1 MKNKTMRMALA
12 TGILAFWGL
21 AILRAQTAGGFRFR
35 GLLNRLV
42 VPKNAGLN
50 NAAVFC
56 FDNPS
61 DSGVS
66 IKIFSLAGAQVANP
80 QVGGGLADSTT
91 PGNSSLCP
99 LDSNNFVPGS
109 ARYGTW
115 DGTSNGSIV
124 HSGVYVYQ
132 IQAEGLTYTGTL
144 VVVR

>member
-1 MKNKTMRMALA
+1 MKNKKIRMALA

-21 AILRAQTAGGFRFR
+21 AILRAQTSGGFHFR

-42 VPKNAGLN
+42 VPKNVGLN
-50 NAAVFC
+50 SAAVFC

-66 IKIFSLAGAQVANP
+66 IKIFSLTGSQVASP
-80 QVGGGLADSTT
+80 QAGGGMPSA
-91 PGNSSLCP
+91 GSLCP
-99 LDSNNFVPGS
+99 QDSNNFVPGS
-109 ARYGTW
+109 ARYATW